1 MPDAQRMHEPDS
13 DSDPTSKPKANAR
26 WRRGRLIAEI
36 GPLASLAAPLVA
48 GLVAATGVTLV
59 DTAMLGPLGATPL
72 AAVSLTTAVAII
84 FYAALYGFAGPVGL
98 FAGRAFG
105 SGELARIGHIARH
118 GALLAA
124 IGGACGALLMAAVL
138 LVLPHLG
145 QPPEVVAVMGPYW
158 LCLSALMLP
167 FTLSMVVKNLL
178 DAAGRPWLSV
188 ALTVIPALL
197 NIVFNWLLIYG
208 NWGFPALGLTGAG
221 IASLSAQSIG
231 CAFAWMVLR
240 HLPLLSAWWGPRVYE
255 REELGRQWDEGRPMS
270 VQYFLEGAA
279 VAVAGVLI
287 GLFGAVAL
295 AGNQIAMSVGG
306 TLYMLPLGVAAA
318 VSIRIAQVIGSDE
331 WPRAAAIGQAGLAV
345 VTTWMGA
352 FALLFVIAGAWIGGL
367 FVEDP
372 AVIAAAAGIF
382 LVFGLVQLMDG
393 VQSVSLGAL
402 RGMLDNE
409 YPMRVSLVAYW
420 LIALPLSALFGF
432 GFDFGAP
439 GIWAG
444 FGVGLS
450 VASVLLGWRFW
461 RLSHRRTPPAG
472 FDAAPPG
479 T

>member
-1 MPDAQRMHEPDS
+1 MPDAQRMHEPGS
-13 DSDPTSKPKANAR
+13 NPTTAL
-26 WRRGRLIAEI
+26 RGRRARVLAEV

-72 AAVSLTTAVAII
+72 AAVSLTTSVAII

-124 IGGACGALLMAAVL
+124 IGGAGGALLMAALL
-138 LVLPHLG
+138 LVLPYLG
-145 QPPEVVAVMGPYW
+145 QPAEVIAVMGPYW

-167 FTLSMVVKNLL
+167 FTLSMVAKNLL

-188 ALTVIPALL
+188 ALTVLPALL
-197 NIVFNWLLIYG
+197 NIFFNWLLIYG
-208 NWGFPALGLTGAG
+208 HWGFPALGLTGAG
-221 IASLSAQSIG
+221 IASLSAQSLG
-231 CAFAWMVLR
+231 CAFAWWTLR
-240 HLPLLSAWWGPRVYE
+240 HLPSLSAWWGERRYE
-255 REELGRQWDEGRPMS
+255 REELGRQWQEGRPMS

-287 GLFGAVAL
+287 GYFGAVAL

-318 VSIRIAQVIGSDE
+318 VSIRIAQVIGSEE
-331 WPRAAAIGQAGLAV
+331 WPRVAAIGQAGLAV

-367 FVEDP
+367 FVDDP
-372 AVIAAAAGIF
+372 EVIAAAAGIF
-382 LVFGLVQLMDG
+382 FVFGFMQLMDG

-402 RGMLDNE
+402 RGMLDND
-409 YPMRVSLVAYW
+409 YPMRVSLIAYW

-432 GFDFGAP
+432 GFDAGAP

-450 VASVLLGWRFW
+450 VASVMLGWRFW
-461 RLSHRRTPPAG
+461 RLSHRATPPAA
-472 FDAAPPG
+472 FDAAA
-479 T
+479 